1 MFGGFDNARAFICFS
16 EVRKLGF
23 WCLRG
28 RIGGKFA
35 EQIFHLLFFFF
46 VFYFQKKKKQNHSCY
61 NSDMKLCLV
70 EDNLELA
77 EYVKRFLEKRDF
89 VLDHFENGE
98 IAFERIKNR
107 SYDLV
112 ILDIMLP
119 DKSGLEIVRDLRKEE
134 YNLPII
140 MLTALGDLENK
151 TEAFESGADDYLV
164 KPFELKELELRI
176 RALLKRPKM
185 EKSEKIKIGKLELDF
200 NKKNI
205 SKGGKDL
212 KLTSK
217 EYQVLEYL
225 MRNSGKI
232 LSREN
237 ILENCWDWSYEAFTN
252 IVDVYIKR
260 LRKKINGKN
269 EEYIE
274 TIRGLGYK
282 FREK

>member
-1 MFGGFDNARAFICFS
+1 
-16 EVRKLGF
+16 
-23 WCLRG
+23 
-28 RIGGKFA
+28 
-35 EQIFHLLFFFF
+35 
-46 VFYFQKKKKQNHSCY
+46 
-61 NSDMKLCLV
+61 
-70 EDNLELA
+70 
-77 EYVKRFLEKRDF
+77 
-89 VLDHFENGE
+89 
-98 IAFERIKNR
+98 
-107 SYDLV
+107 LV

-119 DKSGLEIVRDLRKEE
+119 EKSGLEVVRDLRKEE

-185 EKSEKIKIGKLELDF
+185 EKSEKIKIGNLELDF
-200 NKKNI
+200 SKKNI

-237 ILENCWDWSYEAFTN
+237 ILENC
-252 IVDVYIKR
+252 
-260 LRKKINGKN
+260 
-269 EEYIE
+269 
-274 TIRGLGYK
+274 
-282 FREK
+282 